1 MDKLMP
7 TIEMPQEE
15 EKSVSVTIIDSE
27 TGEENSNLYPESELS
42 DEDGDLI
49 VKENIKED
57 IKEDDVF
64 NEPTLS
70 RTDSVVEEFVPS
82 DKPAKRK
89 YERKKPMTQ
98 KQTDHLARIRKIAQ
112 EKRQKEKERKAN
124 DKEEAQLK
132 KVEERLLKKKQKE
145 EEDKVVKETP
155 PAQPRPHYEEEVA
168 YKEKKLDKQ
177 YLDQQKHPKQFTQE
191 DLDRAMLGAVSTY
204 DTYRKQQKKE
214 KKEQLVKDEKE
225 RKMKQTIQNAI
236 SPPTISTDPWRQ
248 FF

>member
-1 MDKLMP
+1 MP

-27 TGEENSNLYPESELS
+27 TGEQNSNLYP
-42 DEDGDLI
+42 
-49 VKENIKED
+49 ENIKED

-177 YLDQQKHPKQFTQE
+177 YLDQQKHMFTQE

-214 KKEQLVKDEKE
+214 KKEQLAKDEKE